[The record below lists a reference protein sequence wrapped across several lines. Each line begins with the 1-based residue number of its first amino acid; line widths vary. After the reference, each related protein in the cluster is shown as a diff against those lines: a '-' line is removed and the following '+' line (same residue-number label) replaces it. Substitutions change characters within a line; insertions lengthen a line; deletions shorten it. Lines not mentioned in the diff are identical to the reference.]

1 MIFGGLQKLTLLDY
15 PNHMACTVFTQGC
28 NLRCPFCHNASLV
41 CHNDN
46 LVDESEVLDL
56 LKKRKGVLEGI
67 CISGGEPL
75 MQKDVVEFVTKVK
88 QMGYKVKLDTNG
100 TNYDKL
106 KYLVENN
113 LVDYVAMDVKNSKEL
128 YSVTCGCDVDLETVC
143 KCVDLLKQGKVDY
156 EFRTTLCHP
165 LHDHDSVKDMAE
177 WLKDAKHWY
186 LQQFVDSG
194 NLLGEGVCGF
204 DKGNMEALHRVAV
217 DVCPTAQLRGVK

>member
-56 LKKRKGVLEGI
+56 LNKRKGVLEGI

-217 DVCPTAQLRGVK
+217 AICPTAQLRGVK

>member
-56 LKKRKGVLEGI
+56 LKKRRGVLEGI

-100 TNYDKL
+100 TSYDKL

-128 YSVTCGCDVDLETVC
+128 YSVTCGCEVDLETVC

-194 NLLGEGVCGF
+194 NLLGEGICGF

-217 DVCPTAQLRGVK
+217 AICPTAQLRGVK

>member
-1 MIFGGLQKLTLLDY
+1 
-15 PNHMACTVFTQGC
+15 
-28 NLRCPFCHNASLV
+28 
-41 CHNDN
+41 
-46 LVDESEVLDL
+46 
-56 LKKRKGVLEGI
+56 
-67 CISGGEPL
+67 

-100 TNYDKL
+100 TSYDKL

-217 DVCPTAQLRGVK
+217 AICPTAQLRGVK